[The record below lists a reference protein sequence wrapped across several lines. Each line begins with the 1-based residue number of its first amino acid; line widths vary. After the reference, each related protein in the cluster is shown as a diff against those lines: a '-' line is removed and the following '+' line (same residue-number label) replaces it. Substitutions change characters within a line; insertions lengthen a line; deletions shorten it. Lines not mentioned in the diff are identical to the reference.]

1 MIIHVCVMFGVKRSS
16 KVFCILVLFTLKC
29 IYNSSMFQVTGE
41 KRALK
46 VPKRSGV
53 QKATQRETEALL
65 SLKHPNIVQ
74 LFGIED
80 EV

>member
-1 MIIHVCVMFGVKRSS
+1 
-16 KVFCILVLFTLKC
+16 
-29 IYNSSMFQVTGE
+29 MFQVTGE

-53 QKATQRETEALL
+53 QKATQRETEALF

-74 LFGIED
+74 MFGIED